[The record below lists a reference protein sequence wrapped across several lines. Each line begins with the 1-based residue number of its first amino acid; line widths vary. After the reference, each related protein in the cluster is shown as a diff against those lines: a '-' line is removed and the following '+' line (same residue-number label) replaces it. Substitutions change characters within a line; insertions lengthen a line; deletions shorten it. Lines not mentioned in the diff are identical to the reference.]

1 MNRSVFVYVT
11 YIRCD
16 PARLWSALTDKTFI
30 PRYWFGMTCESEWRP
45 GSPWKLMFED
55 GRVADRGEILE
66 ADPPK
71 KLVIKW
77 MNEFRPELAAEG
89 PARCTF
95 LLESEGA
102 ATKLTVVHEMDK
114 PQSLVIEAVS
124 GGWPK
129 ILSNLKSLLE
139 TGEVVLTLAR

>member
-11 YIRCD
+11 YIRSA
-16 PARLWSALTDKTFI
+16 PEQVWTALTDKAFI

-45 GSPWKLMFED
+45 GSPWRLTFSD
-55 GRVADRGEILE
+55 GRVADKGEIVE
-66 ADPPK
+66 SDPPK

-77 MNEFRPELAAEG
+77 MNEWSPELAAEG

-95 LLESEGA
+95 TLEAEGG

-114 PQSLVIEAVS
+114 PQSQVIAAVS

-129 ILSNLKSLLE
+129 ILSNLKSVLE
-139 TGEVVLTLAR
+139 TGEVALTLAR